1 MPELRVRE
9 YNHTIIIYI
18 IKYLKSCSRFIE
30 VEINC
35 MDNFLRNTIR
45 LAQYVRKANIKHIV
59 LFLDT
64 NIALFKSSK
73 SSIHDI
79 VSCARMLFFTTPFE
93 W

>member
-18 IKYLKSCSRFIE
+18 IKDLNFCSRFIE
-30 VEINC
+30 VAINC
-35 MDNFLRNTIR
+35 MDRFLRNTIR

-64 NIALFKSSK
+64 NIALFNSSK
-73 SSIHDI
+73 SSNPLI
-79 VSCARMLFFTTPFE
+79 VSCEDAFFTTPFE